1 VTTVRTTQPEV
12 TSPETE
18 TETAPA
24 EFRRRLLEGMAAAIR
39 ECGFRDSTVADV
51 VRHARTS
58 RRTFYEHFA
67 SKQAC
72 FMALLQEANAA
83 MVRQIAAA
91 VDPGTRWDVQVRQA
105 IEAWIAGA
113 RSDLALTLSWI
124 RDLPSLGV
132 DARHLQREALEAFV
146 VLIQN
151 LSDTPELRA
160 TGVAP
165 PSRQLAILLL
175 GGLRELIATT
185 VEDGGEIADI
195 TEVAVRAT
203 QALLG
208 PRRLGPTIQR
218 QGVAMDELG
227 TLRARR
233 KRQARAV
240 VRLEREV
247 TALRNRG
254 KPQASLKALEGVL
267 SRHRETLRQ
276 LSAEIDAA
284 DPKPSPCTHSGAVR
298 VELSTGELAAWL
310 CPDCD
315 QQLPSEWS
323 LPQEEEPQLPAD
335 FWETLIG
342 HQIRNQD
349 RSRRGLLAAIALLN
363 KRKAEIL
370 MMFDHGPDLQRQMW
384 AIDAEIARRVAQL
397 PEADRGY
404 LRSPPRPQ

>member
-1 VTTVRTTQPEV
+1 MTVRTTQREV

-18 TETAPA
+18 TEAAPA

-39 ECGFRDSTVADV
+39 ECGYCDSTVADV

-58 RRTFYEHFA
+58 RRTFYEHFP

-113 RSDLALTLSWI
+113 RSDLTLTLSWI
-124 RDLPSLGV
+124 RDLPSLGAA
-132 DARHLQREALEAFV
+132 ARHLQREALEAFV

-160 TGVAP
+160 AGVAP

-185 VEDGGEIADI
+185 VEDGGDIADI

-218 QGVAMDELG
+218 QGPVTG
-227 TLRARR
+227 T
-233 KRQARAV
+233 
-240 VRLEREV
+240 
-247 TALRNRG
+247 G
-254 KPQASLKALEGVL
+254 
-267 SRHRETLRQ
+267 
-276 LSAEIDAA
+276 
-284 DPKPSPCTHSGAVR
+284 
-298 VELSTGELAAWL
+298 
-310 CPDCD
+310 
-315 QQLPSEWS
+315 
-323 LPQEEEPQLPAD
+323 
-335 FWETLIG
+335 
-342 HQIRNQD
+342 
-349 RSRRGLLAAIALLN
+349 
-363 KRKAEIL
+363 
-370 MMFDHGPDLQRQMW
+370 
-384 AIDAEIARRVAQL
+384 
-397 PEADRGY
+397 
-404 LRSPPRPQ
+404 RSPARVRRSPRGPRRRPGRRPAG

>member
-1 VTTVRTTQPEV
+1 MTTVRTTQPEV
-12 TSPETE
+12 TRPETE
-18 TETAPA
+18 TEAAPA

-58 RRTFYEHFA
+58 RRTFYEHFP

-72 FMALLQEANAA
+72 FIALLQEANAA

-113 RSDLALTLSWI
+113 QSDLALTLSWI
-124 RDLPSLGV
+124 RDLPSLGS

-160 TGVAP
+160 AGVAP

-185 VEDGGEIADI
+185 VEDGGDIADI

-233 KRQARAV
+233 ERQARAV
-240 VRLEREV
+240 ASSPVLNYQSAGHRNRQV
-247 TALRNRG
+247 TAPSSPKSAWITSPAWTKTGRVNDPARITCPAGRYSSYGASRLASHATPLAG
-254 KPQASLKALEGVL
+254 WPSTPAATPVSSIASL
-267 SRHRETLRQ
+267 T
-276 LSAEIDAA
+276 
-284 DPKPSPCTHSGAVR
+284 
-298 VELSTGELAAWL
+298 
-310 CPDCD
+310 
-315 QQLPSEWS
+315 
-323 LPQEEEPQLPAD
+323 
-335 FWETLIG
+335 
-342 HQIRNQD
+342 
-349 RSRRGLLAAIALLN
+349 
-363 KRKAEIL
+363 
-370 MMFDHGPDLQRQMW
+370 
-384 AIDAEIARRVAQL
+384 
-397 PEADRGY
+397 
-404 LRSPPRPQ
+404 